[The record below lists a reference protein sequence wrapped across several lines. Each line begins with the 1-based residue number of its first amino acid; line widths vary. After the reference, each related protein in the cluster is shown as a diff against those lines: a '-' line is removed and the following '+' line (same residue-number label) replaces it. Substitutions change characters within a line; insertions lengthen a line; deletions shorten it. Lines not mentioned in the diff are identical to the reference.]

1 MGESLRGAVA
11 HRRLVLDKVTRPR
24 VECERQ
30 SVDAALCSTGRAN
43 ALGHSI
49 ELNITQQQP
58 RAKDLFLGIDL
69 GGTKIVAGLVDRE
82 GRIVSRQHSSTQ
94 ASKGREIVVRRLI
107 DVASQLLTAEGI
119 DRKQVAAIG
128 VAAPGPID
136 ARSGV
141 VTAPP
146 NLPGWRDVPLGR
158 LIQDELGLS
167 TSLENDGNAA
177 ALGEH
182 LFGAG
187 RGADHM
193 IYVTASTG
201 IGGGFILDGRLYRG
215 STGAAAE
222 VGHMTIL
229 PHGPRCGCGNRG
241 CLEALASGTA
251 IAREA
256 RERVS
261 RGAPTLIAELAEGDL
276 NRISAEMVSRAAEG
290 GDAEANEILDQAM
303 IYLGVGMANLVNL
316 FNPRLLVIGGG
327 LTKMGARLFDPVRR
341 IVDRQAFPAA
351 ASAVEITRAQL
362 GDDVGLLGAAAVAM
376 TAIRELSG

>member
-1 MGESLRGAVA
+1 MR
-11 HRRLVLDKVTRPR
+11 
-24 VECERQ
+24 
-30 SVDAALCSTGRAN
+30 
-43 ALGHSI
+43 ALGHLR
-49 ELNITQQQP
+49 ELNITHEQS

-94 ASKGREIVVRRLI
+94 ASRGLEVVVRRLI
-107 DVASQLLTAEGI
+107 DVASQLLTAEGV

-158 LIQDELGLS
+158 LIQDELGLP

-201 IGGGFILDGRLYRG
+201 IGGGFILDGCLYRG
-215 STGAAAE
+215 ATGAAAE

-256 RERVS
+256 RERVA

-276 NRISAEMVSRAAEG
+276 TRISAEMVSRAAEE
-290 GDAEANEILDQAM
+290 GDAEANEILDQAL
-303 IYLGVGMANLVNL
+303 IFLGVGMANLVNL
-316 FNPRLLVIGGG
+316 FNPQLLVIGGG
-327 LTKMGARLFDPVRR
+327 LTKMGARLFDQVRR
-341 IVDRQAFPAA
+341 VIDRQAFPAA
-351 ASAVEITRAQL
+351 ASAVEIRCAQL

-376 TAIRELSG
+376 TTIEHDQPDNERGNRSA

>member
-1 MGESLRGAVA
+1 MGASERRCCVVQ
-11 HRRLVLDKVTRPR
+11 HRARIR
-24 VECERQ
+24 
-30 SVDAALCSTGRAN
+30 
-43 ALGHSI
+43 ALGQSRD
-49 ELNITQQQP
+49 LNITQEKP

-69 GGTKIVAGLVDRE
+69 GGTKIVAGLVDRD
-82 GRIVSRQHSSTQ
+82 GRIISRQHSSTQ
-94 ASKGREIVVRRLI
+94 ASKGREIVVRRLM

-146 NLPGWRDVPLGR
+146 NLPGWRDVPLGQ
-158 LIQDELGLS
+158 LIQDELRLC

-316 FNPRLLVIGGG
+316 FNPQLLVIGGG

-376 TAIRELSG
+376 TAAAELSGR